1 MASRRVCLH
10 PEYDTNSARAQLRVE
25 NTRRFLVTGGAG
37 FLGINLCRALL
48 ARGVFVRSMDIAPFD
63 YPERAAVDVHQTDIR
78 DAAAVDRAMRE
89 VDTVV
94 HCAAALPRSVASE
107 ILSTNV
113 TGTRIVLD
121 SAARHGIERFIFIS
135 STSVYGIPDH
145 EPIVETDPLRGI
157 GPYGEAKVEGE
168 QLCVDFRRDGLCVTI
183 LRPKTFVGPERLGV
197 FELLF
202 DWACTGHHFPVLGAG
217 DNPYQLLDVSDLCDA
232 IWLCATQ
239 ARSVV
244 DDTFNVGAG
253 AICTMREN
261 VQTVLDRAG
270 HGKRAIALPAAP
282 AIALLVLLE
291 RLHASPLYPWIYR
304 TASHPSVVSIEHAR
318 RSLGFEPRYSNQA
331 ALVRNYDWYVA
342 HRAEFRGRSG
352 VTHRVPWKHG
362 VLGIAKWIF

>member
-1 MASRRVCLH
+1 MLARS
-10 PEYDTNSARAQLRVE
+10 TSARAVRRRVQ
-25 NTRRFLVTGGAG
+25 NSGRFLVTGGAG

-48 ARGVFVRSMDIAPFD
+48 THGAFVRSMDIAAFD
-63 YPERAAVDVHQTDIR
+63 YPERSAIDVHQTDIR
-78 DAAAVDRAMRE
+78 DAAAVDRAMQE

-94 HCAAALPRSVASE
+94 HCAAALPRSPAPD

-121 SAARHGIERFIFIS
+121 SAVRHGVERFIFIS

-145 EPIVETDPLRGI
+145 EPIVETDPLRGV

-168 QLCVDFRRDGLCVTI
+168 QLCVDFRRAGLCVTI

-202 DWACTGHHFPVLGAG
+202 DWAYTGHHFPVLGTG
-217 DNPYQLLDVSDLCDA
+217 DNLYQLLDVSDLCDV

-244 DDTFNVGAG
+244 DDTYNIGAG

-261 VQTVLDRAG
+261 FQTVLDRAG
-270 HGKRAIALPAAP
+270 HGKRVIALPAAP
-282 AIALLVLLE
+282 AIALLALLE

-304 TASHPSVVSIEHAR
+304 TASHSSVVSIDHAR
-318 RSLGFEPRYSNQA
+318 TRLGFEPRYSNQA
-331 ALVRNYDWYVA
+331 ALTRNYDWYVE
-342 HRAEFRGRSG
+342 HRDDYRHKTGA
-352 VTHRVPWKHG
+352 THRVPWNKG
-362 VLGIAKWIF
+362 ALGFAKWFF